1 MDEENEK
8 AILAATKEL
17 VTDYKR
23 LKSLQQGIAAEDDII
38 KVKSMCREL
47 ISVIDKFQTKY
58 KW

>member
-1 MDEENEK
+1 MDENTEK

-17 VTDYKR
+17 VTDYK
-23 LKSLQQGIAAEDDII
+23 KMQSLQQSIAAEDDLI
-38 KVKSMCREL
+38 KLKSICREL